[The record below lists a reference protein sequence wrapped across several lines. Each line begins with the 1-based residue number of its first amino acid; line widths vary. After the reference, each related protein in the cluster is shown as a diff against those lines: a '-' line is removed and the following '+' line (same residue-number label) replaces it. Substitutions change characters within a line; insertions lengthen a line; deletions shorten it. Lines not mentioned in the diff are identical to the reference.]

1 MRKKKKKQN
10 KIKLL
15 VALIAFICIVIYF
28 IFNIFEL
35 VIQPTEVFV
44 IEKGK
49 IYSEEITTA
58 YVIRNEQVIQGQNYK
73 NGIYQIKTEGQKVA
87 KEDAVFRYYSKNEEE
102 LVKKI
107 EDLDI
112 KIQQAMDEQTNIY
125 SSDIKLLEKQTT
137 DIINKITKTNNIEE
151 INEYK
156 KNIDDIVTK
165 KAKMTGD
172 LSPAGSYIKKL
183 IEERSSYEKELNSGS
198 EYVKAPISGVVSYKV
213 DGLEEVLSPNDFSKL
228 TKEVLEGIDFKTG
241 QIIATNNESGK
252 IIQNFNCYLA
262 VILNSVEAQNAK
274 LNQTV
279 MLRLSN
285 NKEVSSKIVNIQKDG
300 DDNIIIFQIDDSI
313 EEFINYRKVSIDVIW
328 WSHSGLKVPNS
339 AIVWEEEK
347 SYVIRNRAGY
357 TDKILVKVL
366 KQNDNY
372 TIIGQYK
379 TEELQKMGYTL
390 EEIGNMKN
398 INLYDEIK
406 QNPTV

>member
-15 VALIAFICIVIYF
+15 VALTAFICIVIYF

-198 EYVKAPISGVVSYKV
+198 EYVNAPISGVVSYKV
-213 DGLEEVLSPNDFSKL
+213 DGLEEVLSPNDFSNL
-228 TKEVLEGIDFKTG
+228 TKEVLENIDIKTG

-285 NKEVSSKIVNIQKDG
+285 NKEVSAKIVNIQNDG
-300 DDNIIIFQIDDSI
+300 NDNIIIFQIDNSV
-313 EEFINYRKVSIDVIW
+313 EEFINYRKISIDVIW

-339 AIVWEEEK
+339 SIIWEGEK

-366 KQNDNY
+366 KQNENY